1 MKQEERKLQAKCILW
16 FRLQYPNFARLLI
29 SIPNGTRFT
38 GSEKQRAI
46 IGKRFKEEGMMPGA
60 SDLFLFVP
68 SGELHGLAIEMKTP
82 KGTQSPNQA
91 LFEAA
96 IVEQGYGYVM
106 PKTFEQFQQAVKMYL
121 ECGEY

>member
-1 MKQEERKLQAKCILW
+1 MKQEERQLQAKCILW

-29 SIPNGTRFT
+29 SIPNGTRFA

-46 IGKRFKEEGMMPGA
+46 LGKRFKEEGMMPGA

-91 LFEAA
+91 LFETA
-96 IVEQGYGYVM
+96 IIEQGYGYVM
-106 PKTFEQFQQAVKMYL
+106 PKTFEQFQRAIQMYL